1 MGQTGT
7 GGVTG
12 RPLPNAD
19 QSIVPERKVT
29 GYLLSETHPDG
40 RGKARF
46 FSGHGFALSDWQAL
60 AAALRRHAAEHLVVE
75 AVESVFGTRYVADG
89 ILHAPDGRTPQV
101 RVVWFIER
109 GDEVPRLVTA
119 FPAKRRQDK

>member
-1 MGQTGT
+1 M
-7 GGVTG
+7 TG

-19 QSIVPERKVT
+19 RAIVPERKVT

-46 FSGHGFALSDWQAL
+46 FSAYGFAIADWQAL
-60 AAALRRHAAEHLVVE
+60 AAALRRHAAEHPVGE
-75 AVESVFGTRYVADG
+75 AVETEFGVRYVVDG
-89 ILHAPDGRTPQV
+89 ILHTPDGRTPRV
-101 RVVWFIER
+101 RVVWFVGR

-119 FPAKRRQDK
+119 FPAKRSGA

>member
-1 MGQTGT
+1 LN
-7 GGVTG
+7 G

-19 QSIVPERKVT
+19 LSIVPERKVT
-29 GYLLSETHPDG
+29 EYLLSESHPDG

-46 FSGHGFALSDWQAL
+46 FSAHGFAISDWKVL
-60 AAALRRHAAEHLVVE
+60 AAALRRHAAAHLVVE
-75 AVESVFGTRYVADG
+75 AVETVFGTRYVADG
-89 ILHAPDGRTPQV
+89 ILHAPDGRTPEV

-119 FPAKRRQDK
+119 FPAKRR